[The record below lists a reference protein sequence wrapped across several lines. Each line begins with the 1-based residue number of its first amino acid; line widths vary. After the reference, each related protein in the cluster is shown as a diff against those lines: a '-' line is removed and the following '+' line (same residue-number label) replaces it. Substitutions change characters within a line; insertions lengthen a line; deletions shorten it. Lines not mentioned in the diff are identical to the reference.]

1 MKNSLATLFL
11 GPFSYAW
18 ESIYRLRRLGYKID
32 LFSSKSFR
40 VPIISI
46 GNLSFGGTGKTPLT
60 IWLANYFS
68 RQKKSPLVL
77 MRGYR
82 GKMEKSG
89 GMIKKGEFK
98 NACPK
103 DFGDEAVLIS
113 RKSPSSTVIVGK
125 NRSQNL
131 ELYYDEVSPDIILLD
146 DGHQHL
152 KIKRDLNIVLFD
164 ATMDLKKYK
173 VAPRGY
179 LREGLNALRDGDVVI
194 IGKCDQVPSSI
205 TADLEN
211 MIKPYLNSQVV
222 IAKTGLV
229 PTGVFDYNFQ
239 SVMDIKDLGGKN
251 VILLSGIASPYSFF
265 SLIESLGANVVK
277 RVTYPD
283 HYYFKAKE
291 IVKLEKEA
299 QSKDS
304 IILTTEKDF
313 MRIREVTESPSIYFL
328 GIDINF
334 LSGENEFKEKI
345 KNIL

>member
-11 GPFSYAW
+11 GPFSYVW

-32 LFSSKSFR
+32 LFKSKSFR

-60 IWLANYFS
+60 IWLSNYFT
-68 RQKKSPLVL
+68 RQKLSPLAL

-89 GMIKKGEFK
+89 GIIKKGQFK

-113 RKSPSSTVIVGK
+113 RKAPRSTVIVGK

-131 ELYYDEVSPDIILLD
+131 EFYYDEVSPDVILLD

-194 IGKCDQVPSSI
+194 IGKCDQVPPALI
-205 TADLEN
+205 QDLET
-211 MIKPYLNSQVV
+211 MISPYLNPNAL

-229 PTGVFDYNFQ
+229 PTGVCNNNFEK
-239 SVMDIKDLGGKN
+239 VMEVDELEGKN

-277 RVTYPD
+277 RVSYPD
-283 HYYFKAKE
+283 HYYFKEKE
-291 IVKLEKEA
+291 IAKLLKEA
-299 QSKDS
+299 ESKDS

-313 MRIREVTESPSIYFL
+313 MRLREVTQSSLIYFL

-345 KNIL
+345 KKIL